1 MILGRRAS
9 AVVLTLSVLVG
20 GIWAVASPVTTE
32 AEIVPTPESL
42 APVPVREGVIMVNIL
57 EAERQDQA
65 AILLT
70 PSGKR
75 IEKVSAG
82 AAVFHLGE
90 DRTPVCLQFDGRLS
104 PDGKR
109 LIAFQFPPISSEK
122 RDHPGTWTQTH
133 LWSFDLES
141 KDGPRAP
148 LLPDIKQPS
157 QIYDSESG
165 REVLF
170 VPCVQRLS
178 LAFSGDSRKCYVSEI
193 DADLATEPVDA
204 SKPIPMKSWV
214 YDFQTSKKTRLAL
227 PAGHA
232 IVDASLDGKWLLTL
246 LRKPNQPDPL
256 AAFVVPLDTM
266 LPRPLCAEPFYAM
279 RLSPDGKSVL
289 GILPRKEKENP
300 RDAARLAVVCVADG
314 SIRSIPLS
322 HNEGPCRHACWSPDG
337 KQIAYEWQEWVSESL
352 RNAQDGDLAT
362 RMVPASRVSVA
373 DADGGHARVVLRCEP
388 YRIIHGLDWK

>member
-1 MILGRRAS
+1 MGSMRSILS
-9 AVVLTLSVLVG
+9 AVVALVFTTAGLSVAQNSEECA
-20 GIWAVASPVTTE
+20 IT
-32 AEIVPTPESL
+32 PTPLVISL
-42 APVPVREGVIMVNIL
+42 APVPAREGVIMVNIL

-65 AILLT
+65 AVLLT

-109 LIAFQFPPISSEK
+109 LLGFQFPPISSEK

-170 VPCVQRLS
+170 VPLVQRLS

-193 DADLATEPVDA
+193 DADLATETVDA

-227 PAGHA
+227 PKGHA

-266 LPRPLCAEPFYAM
+266 KPRPLCAEPFYAM
-279 RLSPDGKSVL
+279 RLSPDGQSVI

-300 RDAARLAVVCVADG
+300 RVAARLAVVCVADG

-322 HNEGPCRHACWSPDG
+322 HNEGPCRRACWSPDG

-388 YRIIHGLDWK
+388 YRIIQGLDWK